1 MPRND
6 AGKSSPQRRRVA
18 EKFDAE
24 KPHGFFFFSA
34 KPLRLCASAVGFP
47 ALKVFVAAVSQRPPD
62 WVVAGW
68 TEYARRMP
76 RELALELLQIRPEPR
91 TSGKTAEAMMAL
103 EATRIE
109 AQLPGGCR
117 RIALD
122 EHGDAPTTR
131 QLAERLAK
139 WMASGDDVAFIIGGP
154 DGLDA
159 RIRNTA
165 HETMRLSSL
174 TLPHALVR
182 VILAE
187 ALYRAS
193 SVIKC
198 HPYHRD

>member
-1 MPRND
+1 M
-6 AGKSSPQRRRVA
+6 K
-18 EKFDAE
+18 
-24 KPHGFFFFSA
+24 
-34 KPLRLCASAVGFP
+34 LI
-47 ALKVFVAAVSQRPPD
+47 VAAVSARPPE
-62 WVVAGW
+62 WVAAGW
-68 TEYARRMP
+68 AEYAKRLP
-76 RELALELLQIRPEPR
+76 RELPLELLEIRPAPR
-91 TSGKTAEAMMAL
+91 TAGKTAQAMLAQ

-109 AQLPGGCR
+109 AQLPAGCR

-122 EHGDAPTTR
+122 ERGDAPTTR
-131 QLAERLAK
+131 QLAEGLAK

-159 RIRNTA
+159 RIKSTA

-187 ALYRAS
+187 ALYRAAS
-193 SVIKC
+193 LLKG

>member
-1 MPRND
+1 M
-6 AGKSSPQRRRVA
+6 K
-18 EKFDAE
+18 
-24 KPHGFFFFSA
+24 
-34 KPLRLCASAVGFP
+34 LI
-47 ALKVFVAAVSQRPPD
+47 VAAVSARPPE

-68 TEYARRMP
+68 TEYAKRMP
-76 RELALELLQIRPEPR
+76 RELPLELLEIKPEPR
-91 TSGKTAEAMMAL
+91 TTGKTPEAMMAL
-103 EATRIE
+103 EAGRID
-109 AQLPGGCR
+109 AQLPAGCR

-122 EHGDAPTTR
+122 ERGEAPTTR

-159 RIRNTA
+159 RIKNTA

-187 ALYRAS
+187 ALYRAT
-193 SVIKC
+193 SVLKN